1 MDPHDLWT
9 FFAKKRNVVIDRID
23 QHQTFYKGDM
33 RANLQCNICYLYIL
47 VLYFSISLA
56 IEMQKCLKKTLG
68 VTAEYPAIFLRTA

>member
-1 MDPHDLWT
+1 
-9 FFAKKRNVVIDRID
+9 
-23 QHQTFYKGDM
+23 M